1 MKLLSRSLLIS
12 LSLLGGL
19 AQAADR
25 AWLGK
30 ADCRIAPVLPAPGGG
45 VIAWSGACK
54 DGYADGSG
62 VLEWRPRD
70 GGKRQLEGSLVR
82 GEPSGQAIL
91 VYPGGKY
98 EGELVDGQPE
108 GSGVEIA
115 YDGSAYEGRWQA
127 GKRHGSGKAKFALG
141 GSYDGEWREGR
152 MHGQGTIVYSGG
164 RPHAGEF
171 VDGRAVDAA
180 PLPAPADA
188 RKRFALKEEH
198 PVLGSLLQRTRAI
211 GFAPMDAPWQELT
224 PEQQATMR
232 RAYPALDERDEPPYP
247 LQGTRAYYKGIADL
261 YRKFLDY
268 QGDATVYV
276 TVGADGVPTSASTY
290 GVAHKEFARY
300 VAMIGMLQRFKPAL
314 CGGTPCEMIFPLS
327 FRFQL
332 QR

>member
-1 MKLLSRSLLIS
+1 MNLLSRSLLV
-12 LSLLGGL
+12 SLLLPGGL

-54 DGYADGSG
+54 DGYAEGSG
-62 VLEWRPRD
+62 VLEWRPQG
-70 GGKRQLEGSLVR
+70 GGKRRLEGVLAR
-82 GEPSGQAIL
+82 GEVQGNAIM

-98 EGELVDGQPE
+98 EGSVANGQPE

-115 YDGSAYEGRWQA
+115 YDGSTYEGQWQA
-127 GKRHGSGKAKFALG
+127 GKRHGSGKARFALG
-141 GSYDGEWREGR
+141 GSYEGEWRRGR

-164 RPHAGEF
+164 RTHTGEF
-171 VDGRAVDAA
+171 VDGRAADAA
-180 PLPAPADA
+180 PLPVAAGE
-188 RKRFALKEEH
+188 RERFALKEEH
-198 PVLGSLLQRTRAI
+198 PVVGSLLARTRAI
-211 GFAPMDAPWQELT
+211 GFAPMDASWQDLT
-224 PEQQATMR
+224 PEQQTIMR

-247 LQGTRAYYKGIADL
+247 LKGTRAYYKGIADL

-290 GVAHKEFARY
+290 GVAHREFARY

-314 CGGTPCEMIFPLS
+314 CGGTPCEMIFPLR
-327 FRFQL
+327 FHFQL